1 MGIHVELYVLI
12 FMYLFS
18 CILENYHW
26 YSKPVSSQMLVI
38 TTKLGFSSNLIENQF
53 DEKSQIKLQQVL
65 NMAKNCDGGIKIT
78 TVLKTLI

>member
-1 MGIHVELYVLI
+1 
-12 FMYLFS
+12 
-18 CILENYHW
+18 
-26 YSKPVSSQMLVI
+26 MLVI